1 MKSAPFACLIAIPL
15 LVGFGTP
22 AGPTGQVATDVRPEV
37 SPTASPALALDP
49 TLLRK
54 PAHRISF
61 PAHALS
67 FGPANAF
74 TLHARGVNW
83 LADTGVMSLTLRRP
97 LDYTGGKVRIT
108 LFHQVMSDQA
118 GDIQF
123 VVTPLGLNHGNS
135 FETYG
140 SIGSDILPAPQTL
153 TIVLQQTVVI
163 PPGNGFSPSADW
175 WYFDIVRQGG
185 HAGPLRIMSV
195 AVDY

>member
-1 MKSAPFACLIAIPL
+1 MKSTHLAALVALPL
-15 LVGFGTP
+15 LAALAAHAAPSGQATYEPGHGTP
-22 AGPTGQVATDVRPEV
+22 PAATLRP
-37 SPTASPALALDP
+37 PLPA
-49 TLLRK
+49 K
-54 PAHRISF
+54 PARRISL
-61 PAHALS
+61 PAHALA
-67 FGPANAF
+67 FGPSAAF
-74 TLHARGVNW
+74 APHARGVTW

-97 LDYTGGKVRIT
+97 LDYAGGKVRVT

-123 VVTPLGLNHGNS
+123 VVTPVTLNHGNS

-153 TIVLQQTVVI
+153 TIVLQQTAVI
-163 PPGNGFSPSADW
+163 PPGNGFSPIGDW

-195 AVDY
+195 AIDY

>member
-1 MKSAPFACLIAIPL
+1 MKPAHLAILIALPL
-15 LVGFGTP
+15 LAGLGAH
-22 AGPTGQVATDVRPEV
+22 AGPTGQASPELRPGV
-37 SPTASPALALDP
+37 SPATPP
-49 TLLRK
+49 GPPVLRK
-54 PAHRISF
+54 RGHRISL

-67 FGPANAF
+67 FGPSAAF
-74 TLHARGVNW
+74 TTHARGVNW

-97 LDYTGGKVRIT
+97 LDYSGGKVRVT
-108 LFHQVMSDQA
+108 LFHQVMSDQP

-123 VVTPLGLNHGNS
+123 LVTPVTLKHGDS

-163 PPGNGFSPSADW
+163 PPGNGFSPSGDW

-195 AVDY
+195 AIDY